1 LSKKKHKHKKNNI
14 TLPTS
19 NSSDQNPLVADNP
32 IPARDGSRIVSH
44 GEASAFSGP
53 IPPPDLLERYNQM
66 IPDGANRILKMAEN
80 QSTHRQYI
88 EKWAVIGG
96 TILSYL
102 GVLCAA
108 GIALGS
114 LYIGSKLI
122 QSGYVIPGS
131 LFGGGGLTG
140 LVAAFIYGTRS
151 RREER
156 ERRNRLNK
164 ELIRQR

>member
-1 LSKKKHKHKKNNI
+1 MRKLI
-14 TLPTS
+14 RT
-19 NSSDQNPLVADNP
+19 
-32 IPARDGSRIVSH
+32 
-44 GEASAFSGP
+44 EAALFSGP
-53 IPPPDLLERYNQM
+53 IPPPDLLDKYNQM

-80 QSTHRQYI
+80 QSRHRQYI

-108 GIALGS
+108 GIAFGALFF
-114 LYIGSKLI
+114 GSKLI
-122 QSGYVIPGS
+122 ENGHVISGSI
-131 LFGGGGLTG
+131 LGGGGLTG

-156 ERRNRLNK
+156 QMRDLRNK